1 APVPLETAYTTTKHA
16 VVGLST
22 SLRAEG
28 AGLGVKVS
36 VVCPGAIRTDILD
49 SSGIMAGVKEGAG
62 LPDMSAIKIMSPDD
76 CARVILRGVERNKA
90 IIPVTGFA
98 RVLWWLNRL
107 NPNLPLLLF
116 SKMVEVSRSARVE
129 S

>member
-1 APVPLETAYTTTKHA
+1 MPLGAGYVATKHG

-36 VVCPGAIRTDILD
+36 VVCPGAIRTGIFDAIVHVTGGGRDLVERLVR
-49 SSGIMAGVKEGAG
+49 SGSKMMV
-62 LPDMSAIKIMSPDD
+62 SPDD

-90 IIPVTGFA
+90 IIVVMGPA
-98 RVLWWLNRL
+98 HVLWWLNRL
-107 NPNLPLLLF
+107 NPNVLSRLF
-116 SKMVEVSRSARVE
+116 SKMLASFRSSRVE